1 MLFAVSFIILK
12 CFILFIFNFG
22 AKDARIEDYNTPSY
36 YGKALSE
43 GFLPDLCQFTGRV
56 LISFSYLSFAQD
68 IQPAKDVLTPKSTK
82 SEATEDDEPP
92 LNEDDDEDEDDLEL
106 GDEEP
111 SINDLVLA
119 QFDKVSPIISLI

>member
-1 MLFAVSFIILK
+1 M
-12 CFILFIFNFG
+12 
-22 AKDARIEDYNTPSY
+22 
-36 YGKALSE
+36 
-43 GFLPDLCQFTGRV
+43 
-56 LISFSYLSFAQD
+56 
-68 IQPAKDVLTPKSTK
+68 LTPKSTK

-119 QFDKVSPIISLI
+119 QFDKVSRTKSRWRCVLKDGIMRLNDEDFIFAKATGDFDF